1 MLLKQDQISPCEIEL
16 EIEVEAEKVTA
27 AIADT
32 YSELG
37 KSVTVPGF
45 RKGKAPHAI
54 LVNYLDESRVWDRA
68 QDRLVYEAY
77 EDALKESGVKPFRP
91 ADVDVTKF
99 EAGEPMLFKVKIP
112 LPPKVE
118 LGEYTGLELERK
130 VLPVKDEDVEVEI
143 KRLMEGRTELKQ
155 ITDRPARMGD
165 TAVVDL
171 TNETVDP
178 EKTDR
183 TVVKIGDNLPDFD
196 AGMVG
201 MQIEEEKAI
210 SVNYPEDY
218 GSEELAGKAGTIR
231 TKLIELHAKDL
242 PELTDEWVRANFVPE
257 LKEGEEPP
265 ADPIDTVGKLRA
277 RIESAMEMSAQHVAD
292 EQVRTQAVEKAM
304 ANSKVDYPNA
314 LIEDMIHD
322 RLEELTESLKKRKV
336 TVEDYL
342 QYRGETMDQLH
353 ERFAEESRHALA
365 LSLVFREIIE
375 KEGIKAEEDDFSAE
389 VELMAAERGVPIE
402 SMMAYIESTDARET
416 IENRIVRKKVVD
428 FLVNASNIHN
438 VGK

>member
-16 EIEVEAEKVTA
+16 EIEVEAEKVTT

-37 KSVTVPGF
+37 KTVTVPGF

-54 LVNYLDESRVWDRA
+54 LVNYLDEGRVHDRV

-77 EDALKESGVKPFRP
+77 EEALKESGVKPFRP
-91 ADVDVTKF
+91 ADVDVTQF

-118 LGEYTGLELERK
+118 LGEYTGLEVERK
-130 VLPVKDEDVEVEI
+130 VPPVTEEDVEAEI
-143 KRLMEGRTELKQ
+143 KRLIEGRTELKQ
-155 ITDRPARMGD
+155 VTDRAAQMDD
-165 TAVVDL
+165 TAVVDI

-183 TVVKIGDNLPDFD
+183 TVVKVGDNLPDFD
-196 AGMVG
+196 KGIVG
-201 MQIEEEKAI
+201 MQIDEEKAI
-210 SVNYPEDY
+210 EVTYPEDY
-218 GSEELAGKAGTIR
+218 GSEELAGKTGTIR

-242 PELTDEWVRANFVPE
+242 PELTDEWVKANLVPE
-257 LKEGEEPP
+257 PKEGEEPI
-265 ADPIDTVGKLRA
+265 ADPIDTVEKLRA
-277 RIESAMEMSAQHVAD
+277 KVRSALEMSAQHFAD
-292 EQVRTQAVEKAM
+292 EQVRGQAIDKAM
-304 ANSKVDYPNA
+304 ANAKVDYPSA

-322 RLEELTESLKKRKV
+322 RVEELAENLKKRKV
-336 TVEDYL
+336 TIENYL
-342 QYRGETMDQLH
+342 EYRNETMDQLR
-353 ERFAEESRHALA
+353 ERFAEESRHALV

-375 KEGIKAEEDDFSAE
+375 KEGIKVEEDDFNAE
-389 VELMAAERGVPIE
+389 VAAMAEDRGVPVQ
-402 SMMAYIESTDARET
+402 SMMAYIESTDDRET

-438 VGK
+438 VG